1 MGYLKYIEESKQKVY
16 NQTVATKIMD
26 LVQKLRLSSNEHD
39 QRRWIWELIQNAK
52 DVAFENHPVSI
63 CVDLIENED
72 NEVIFRHNGKPF
84 SIDNVTF
91 LIEQV
96 STKERNTESKEK
108 NKPTGK
114 FGTGFLTTHLLA
126 ETVEVD
132 SVVKEEDLPY
142 KKFSLLLDRS
152 GREINDVI
160 RSVNGS
166 LKILRQL
173 DDMQPYTHYK
183 PKDFNTSFKYLL
195 DDEGVETAK
204 IGLEDLNLC
213 VAYTLVFV
221 PNIESV
227 CINSETTFILQP
239 EVAIEGNGVEIHTI
253 LKKITGKPSEEIHI
267 ATVSNENV
275 TVAVEIKYEKNQIVV
290 VEPNESL
297 PRLFCDFPLIGT
309 EDFIYPVV
317 INSPFFNPTE
327 ARNGIYITDRSDNI
341 IVENKKLLIEARDL
355 YLNLL
360 SYSATHNWQNLWVL
374 ANTKLPKSKEW
385 VSKEWVSQ
393 QLLDPVR
400 TQTLKIPL
408 VDTILYDRIPIDC
421 GEYNNLP
428 KGAAVDFPKLSKKSL
443 LPNLWSLCNNAYF
456 ILPIE
461 KDYLNWAEIIWAER
475 YFVGLENI
483 TTLIEKKGDIDQL
496 AESLQ
501 KDESQT
507 KKWMNDFYTL
517 LDEEGEYI
525 KNISGRTIFLNQ
537 NGKFKKKEDL
547 IFEKEIISDTLKDI
561 VNELGT
567 DFREKLLDLEVNVQL
582 APNAFCNAEMVAGE
596 ITKLIRPRLAEIQR
610 TPETKLIFK
619 KLYLWFN
626 QNAKQADE
634 IFDFLYKN
642 KHKLLDDE
650 EIVSSIEKADF
661 FDSLLSLDANLSPE
675 RILELLELEELSKG
689 FSIDKTYTPTEEQK
703 RINFMNGWKGEAFVY
718 KKLLEKEFNVTWVNK
733 SDTTTSNEIIDF
745 EGETHY
751 IDDKMNKYDLEI
763 KFPNGHNFFV
773 QVKSTSTDISR
784 ADDIAMP
791 ISVREWNFINEK
803 SDSDSYYLAR
813 VFNVSSSPEVY
824 FMRVDKIET
833 I

>member
-84 SIDNVTF
+84 SIDNITF

-114 FGTGFLTTHLLA
+114 FGTGFLTTHLLS

-173 DDMQPYTHYK
+173 DDVQPYTHYK

-341 IVENKKLLIEARDL
+341 IVENKKLLRVC
-355 YLNLL
+355 LL
-360 SYSATHNWQNLWVL
+360 
-374 ANTKLPKSKEW
+374 
-385 VSKEWVSQ
+385 
-393 QLLDPVR
+393 
-400 TQTLKIPL
+400 IP
-408 VDTILYDRIPIDC
+408 
-421 GEYNNLP
+421 
-428 KGAAVDFPKLSKKSL
+428 
-443 LPNLWSLCNNAYF
+443 
-456 ILPIE
+456 
-461 KDYLNWAEIIWAER
+461 
-475 YFVGLENI
+475 
-483 TTLIEKKGDIDQL
+483 
-496 AESLQ
+496 
-501 KDESQT
+501 
-507 KKWMNDFYTL
+507 
-517 LDEEGEYI
+517 
-525 KNISGRTIFLNQ
+525 NQ
-537 NGKFKKKEDL
+537 
-547 IFEKEIISDTLKDI
+547 
-561 VNELGT
+561 
-567 DFREKLLDLEVNVQL
+567 
-582 APNAFCNAEMVAGE
+582 A
-596 ITKLIRPRLAEIQR
+596 
-610 TPETKLIFK
+610 
-619 KLYLWFN
+619 
-626 QNAKQADE
+626 
-634 IFDFLYKN
+634 
-642 KHKLLDDE
+642 
-650 EIVSSIEKADF
+650 
-661 FDSLLSLDANLSPE
+661 
-675 RILELLELEELSKG
+675 
-689 FSIDKTYTPTEEQK
+689 
-703 RINFMNGWKGEAFVY
+703 
-718 KKLLEKEFNVTWVNK
+718 
-733 SDTTTSNEIIDF
+733 
-745 EGETHY
+745 
-751 IDDKMNKYDLEI
+751 
-763 KFPNGHNFFV
+763 HNFICGL
-773 QVKSTSTDISR
+773 T
-784 ADDIAMP
+784 
-791 ISVREWNFINEK
+791 
-803 SDSDSYYLAR
+803 
-813 VFNVSSSPEVY
+813 
-824 FMRVDKIET
+824 
-833 I
+833 